1 MPSSR
6 LSSSALFAFVLAG
19 CADDPPDDAA
29 SIQRGSELYGAYCAL
44 CHGEGG
50 EGYAADNANA
60 LSNQDFL
67 AIASDALISRGIE
80 RGRPGTPMSAWG
92 ASRGG
97 PLAADDVTAL
107 VAFIRS
113 WQTAPS
119 FDLSQVTVGAGE
131 PVRGEAVYAVYCEDC
146 HGSEGTGGD
155 FMSVGNPEFL
165 ASVSDAFVTH
175 VVRAGRGGTEMLAFG
190 SDLTDQNIFD
200 VVALIRSWEKPTDD
214 EPCDPPSQDI
224 ADTVI
229 NPDGAP
235 PDFPADGP
243 FISVADVFAAYEGG
257 ARLRLLDAR
266 PPCDYVEEHI
276 TGAASVPFYAGDDY
290 LAQLPSDDWIVTYCA
305 CPHAEAGALADVLRA
320 GGLTKVKVLDEGLPG
335 WLELGHPTTT
345 GNPP

>member
-1 MPSSR
+1 M
-6 LSSSALFAFVLAG
+6 LALAG

-29 SIQRGSELYGAYCAL
+29 LVRRGSELYGEYCAL
-44 CHGEGG
+44 CHGESG
-50 EGYAADNANA
+50 EGYAADDANA
-60 LSNQDFL
+60 LANQDFL
-67 AIASDALISRGIE
+67 AVASDAFLARGIE

-97 PLAADDVTAL
+97 PLAPGDVTAL

-131 PVRGEAVYAVYCEDC
+131 PIRGEAVYAVHCQDC
-146 HGSEGTGGD
+146 HGPEGTGGD

-165 ASVSDAFVTH
+165 ASASDAFLTRVI
-175 VVRAGRGGTEMLAFG
+175 RAGRGGTEMLAYG
-190 SDLTDQNIFD
+190 ATLTEQNIFD
-200 VVALIRSWEKPTDD
+200 VVALLRSWEKPTDD
-214 EPCDPPSQDI
+214 EPCDLPSQDI
-224 ADTVI
+224 AGAVI
-229 NPDGAP
+229 NPTGDP
-235 PDFPADGP
+235 PDFPADGS

-276 TGAASVPFYAGDDY
+276 AGAASVPFYAGDEY
-290 LAQLPSDDWIVTYCA
+290 LAQLPEDDWIVTYCA

-345 GNPP
+345 GPKP